1 MVNGELKALNMSRT
15 GKYLELVKFE
25 HTIFALPFALASV
38 ILLYEQMP
46 SFWRLFW
53 VLLAFIS
60 ARTVGMALN
69 RLIDLPIDRLNPRTS
84 QWVHARGE
92 VSEESIKR
100 LILFSGGIFI
110 FSTLMINIYAFLL
123 SPIVLFLLWFYPYAK
138 RITYYPHLVLGAVYF
153 LIPLA
158 IDVSFN
164 ERISFNAI
172 ILGIAMAFWVAG
184 FDILYALQDYEFDK
198 RQGLKSIP
206 VKFGIEGALLIARF
220 FHTITFFAL
229 LGLFLRIEFL
239 GILYLLG
246 LFGIGLFLYYEHSLI
261 KPHDL
266 SKINKAFFTVNGYV
280 SVVFLVVVLLDRLI

>member
-1 MVNGELKALNMSRT
+1 MGKTSR
-15 GKYLELVKFE
+15 YLELVKFE
-25 HTIFALPFALASV
+25 HTVFALPFALASMV
-38 ILLYEQMP
+38 LLYQHMP
-46 SFWRLFW
+46 SLWRLFW

-60 ARTVGMALN
+60 ARTAGMALN

-92 VSEESIKR
+92 VSEKDIKR

-184 FDILYALQDYEFDK
+184 FDILYALQDYQFD
-198 RQGLKSIP
+198 REQGLKSIP
-206 VKFGIEGALLIARF
+206 VKFGIEGALWIARL
-220 FHTITFFAL
+220 FHFITFLAL
-229 LGLFLRIEFL
+229 LVLLFRVDFL
-239 GILYLLG
+239 GFVYLLG

-261 KPHDL
+261 KPYDL